1 MSETR
6 DLRAQVAALE
16 QLLEVHERVAL
27 EKAAQLEDAVRDRNF
42 ALARADVEA
51 SRLTEVL
58 MSLPA
63 AVAIYDG
70 PEHRLRF
77 ANPPALE
84 ILGRTVE
91 LGRPLRELVP
101 EVESQGYIDLFEQI
115 YATGEPF
122 YGTESPVI
130 LESDG
135 GSRLRHF
142 DLALLP
148 MRDAQGRVNSIL
160 SFAYEVSEKVENR
173 RRAEAL
179 AASLSGLADVA
190 HEINAASTLESV
202 LALAGESARSLLGA
216 PTSLVRIARPESVEP
231 LLRIAADGDAAVAA
245 TTWTEATAPLADE
258 VCERREVLRFDSHA
272 IAARVPGTPFGSWIG
287 VPLEDHEKNAVG
299 TIEVVDKTGGFDEKD
314 EIVLTQL
321 ARVASVAIENVRTY
335 EREHRI
341 AATLQRALLPE
352 HLPEL
357 PDLEVSAHYLP
368 GAAGAQVGGDWYDTI
383 AFEDGRSAL
392 ILGDVVG
399 KGMRAAAVM
408 SQFRVALKVLSIHE
422 HDPARVVERLDS
434 FVQRVDPGEI
444 ATVVYVELDPRSG
457 GLSLVNA
464 GHLPPLAVTPDG
476 RAEFLETEASIP
488 LGVADTE
495 RVAYE
500 TRLDAGTV
508 LILYSDGL
516 VERRDE
522 AIDAGLE
529 RLRGLAQRPSAGL
542 EAFTQ
547 ALLTDL
553 LPADGA
559 DDDVALLAVKLPDA
573 RTTL

>member
-287 VPLEDHEKNAVG
+287 VPL
-299 TIEVVDKTGGFDEKD
+299 
-314 EIVLTQL
+314 
-321 ARVASVAIENVRTY
+321 
-335 EREHRI
+335 
-341 AATLQRALLPE
+341 
-352 HLPEL
+352 
-357 PDLEVSAHYLP
+357 
-368 GAAGAQVGGDWYDTI
+368 
-383 AFEDGRSAL
+383 
-392 ILGDVVG
+392 
-399 KGMRAAAVM
+399 
-408 SQFRVALKVLSIHE
+408 
-422 HDPARVVERLDS
+422 
-434 FVQRVDPGEI
+434 
-444 ATVVYVELDPRSG
+444 
-457 GLSLVNA
+457 
-464 GHLPPLAVTPDG
+464 
-476 RAEFLETEASIP
+476 
-488 LGVADTE
+488 
-495 RVAYE
+495 
-500 TRLDAGTV
+500 
-508 LILYSDGL
+508 
-516 VERRDE
+516 
-522 AIDAGLE
+522 
-529 RLRGLAQRPSAGL
+529 
-542 EAFTQ
+542 
-547 ALLTDL
+547 
-553 LPADGA
+553 
-559 DDDVALLAVKLPDA
+559 
-573 RTTL
+573 